1 MILRQTNFKIQINM
15 FKFNLRGSLAGLL
28 VACVALTGHVA
39 NSQGVE
45 KKALRDIAET
55 AIVVKGERHL
65 FPANYRTLQI
75 DPVAMEILLSSAP
88 EESENARTA
97 SPVIFEMPMPDGTTS
112 NFRIYK
118 VEVMSAVLAAKFPE
132 IKTYA
137 GVKTDDP
144 TSIIRLDITPLGFH
158 AMILSPTGQIFID
171 PYSSNTTT
179 DYICYNKKDI
189 QRTSGFNCETAD
201 ETSLRDLIP
210 AGASVQKSVGTQLRT
225 YRLALACTGEYAA
238 TKGGTV
244 SGAMAGMV
252 TSMNRVNGVYETEV
266 AIRMVMVPN
275 NNLIVYTNSSTD
287 PYTNGNGSTM
297 LGQNVTTCNNVIGSA
312 NYDIGHVFSTG
323 GGGVAGLGVICGSSK
338 ARGVTGQTNPVG
350 DPFDIDYVAHE
361 IGHQFGGNHTFNS
374 ATSSCSGN
382 RVASAAYE
390 PGSGITIMAYA
401 GICGSDN
408 LASNSIAYFHT
419 KSFDE
424 IVNFSTTGGGNSC
437 AVITSTGNGVPVVTS
452 MGANYSI
459 PVSTP
464 FELTG
469 AATDPNGHP
478 LTYSWEQYNL
488 GTAGA
493 WNANLGNA
501 PIFRP
506 FSPTTSPS
514 RTFPKL
520 SDIINNTTTIGEILP
535 NVARTMNFQFTVRDN
550 QSAGGGVT
558 HPDSTVS
565 IAVINTGAAF
575 AVTAPN
581 TAVSWAS
588 GSSQT
593 VTWNVSGTTASPIST
608 ANVKISLST
617 DGGNTFP
624 TVILASTPNNGTQ
637 SITVPGLATTQAR
650 IKVEAVGNIYFDMSN
665 SNFTITSSSFSSI
678 TTSSI
683 ATTNYCSGAAL
694 NVSFTT
700 NGSANAGNIFIAQLS
715 NSAGS
720 FANPVS
726 IGSLTATAGGTISCT
741 IPAGTTSGS
750 GYRIRVVSSNPV
762 VNGSDNGANLTISGQ
777 VASAGSP
784 QTAFTSYCAN
794 IPITVTVA
802 TITNATNYNWT
813 VTNGGIITSGQG
825 TTQIT
830 VVFPSGQPTTNSIIS
845 VFGSNANCTGA
856 TGSTTLTI
864 STTPNTPTA
873 SAVSGCA
880 NIPINL
886 LGSPAAVPG
895 STTASY
901 SVSNPYTGSS
911 NTYTYTLT
919 TPFGC
924 NATSA
929 AANITVNPL
938 PTVTAG
944 NVSGCAGTSIALSGS
959 PAGGSFSVPNPYTGP
974 STTYTYSYTNGN
986 GCTNI
991 SAAANITVNPLPT
1004 VSFSGLTASYN
1015 VSAGTATL
1023 TGTPMGGVFSGIGI
1037 SGNTFTPSVAG
1048 VGGPYTI
1055 TYSYTDG
1062 NSCSNSS
1069 SQTTTVINCTVPSP
1083 PGSITSVGGTSKIC
1097 PGVAKTYSVTNVATV
1112 TSYTWTP
1119 PVGATIITG
1128 QGTNQITVSYGAGFT
1143 ATGPLTVYATN
1154 TCGNSAIRSLTIT
1167 RNTPTTPGTMTGQ
1180 TSGLCGLS
1188 AVPYSVVAVA
1198 GMTYNWSFSVAN
1210 ATIATGQ
1217 GTNSVTADFLAGYV
1231 TGNIRVSASN
1241 ACGTSAL
1248 RSVTVKTTPAV
1259 PTSMTGSTT
1268 ACANQFGVPY
1278 SISPIATATSYT
1290 WTVPSGAKINDG
1302 VVTSTTATLVTN
1314 ATAVTVNF
1322 AATAGSVRVRAQNAC
1337 GSSSYFTKVVTFN
1350 CRETGNNLQSFELNL
1365 FPIPANEI
1373 LNISY
1378 ESASES
1384 NFSIRLINMLGKEV
1398 FVNTGTSSSGNNQT
1412 EMNLEGITPGI
1423 YFLEVINGSDKKIE
1437 KVIIE

>member
-1 MILRQTNFKIQINM
+1 M
-15 FKFNLRGSLAGLL
+15 FKLNLRGRLTSLL
-28 VACVALTGHVA
+28 VASVVLTSPVA
-39 NSQGVE
+39 NSQSAGRN
-45 KKALRDIAET
+45 ALKDIPES
-55 AIVVKGERHL
+55 AIIMKGERHL
-65 FPANYRTLQI
+65 FPSNYRTLQI
-75 DPVAMEILLSSAP
+75 DLVAMETLLSSAP
-88 EESENARTA
+88 EESANSRTA
-97 SPVIFEMPMPDGTTS
+97 SPVIFEMPMPDGTSS

-118 VEVMSAVLAAKFPE
+118 VEVMSPALAAKFPE

-137 GVKTDDP
+137 GIKTDDP

-158 AMILSPTGQIFID
+158 AMVLSPNGQVFID
-171 PYSSNTTT
+171 PYSANTTT

-189 QRTSGFNCETAD
+189 QRTAGFNCETAD
-201 ETSLRDLIP
+201 ETSLRELIP
-210 AGASVQKSVGTQLRT
+210 SGAVQKSAGTQLRT

-244 SGAMAGMV
+244 TGAMAGMV

-275 NNLIVYTNSSTD
+275 NDLIVYTNSSTD

-297 LGQNVTTCNNVIGSA
+297 LGQNVTTCNNIIGSA

-323 GGGVAGLGVICGSSK
+323 GGGVAGLGVVCGSSK
-338 ARGVTGQTNPVG
+338 ARGVTGQSNPVG

-361 IGHQFGGNHTFNS
+361 MGHQFGGNHTFNS
-374 ATSSCSGN
+374 STGSCSGN
-382 RVASAAYE
+382 RAASAAYE

-401 GICGSDN
+401 GICGTDN

-424 IVNFSTTGGGNSC
+424 IVNFSTTGSGNSC
-437 AVITSTGNGVPVVTS
+437 AVTTSTGNGVPVVTS

-459 PVSTP
+459 PISTP
-464 FELTG
+464 FVLTG

-478 LTYSWEQYNL
+478 LTYSWEQYDL

-506 FSPTTSPS
+506 FPPTTSPS

-520 SDIINNTTTIGEILP
+520 SDIINNTTTVGEILP
-535 NVARTMNFQFTVRDN
+535 NVARTMHFQFTVRDN
-550 QSAGGGVT
+550 QAAGGGVT

-624 TVILASTPNNGTQ
+624 TVLLASTPNDGSQ
-637 SITVPGLATTQAR
+637 SITVPAVATTQAR
-650 IKVEAVGNIYFDMSN
+650 IKVEAVGNIFFDMSN
-665 SNFTITSSSFSSI
+665 ANFTITSSAFTSI

-683 ATTNYCSGAAL
+683 AVTNYCAGSSL
-694 NVSFTT
+694 NVSFST
-700 NGSANAGNIFIAQLS
+700 NGSANAGNVFTAQLS
-715 NSAGS
+715 NSSGS
-720 FANPVS
+720 FASPVN
-726 IGSLTATAGGTISCT
+726 IGTLTSTSAGTITCALPS
-741 IPAGTTSGS
+741 GTSTGT

-762 VNGSDNGANLTISGQ
+762 VTGSDNGANLTISGQ
-777 VASAGSP
+777 VGAAGNP
-784 QTAFTSYCAN
+784 QSAFTTYCAN
-794 IPITVTVA
+794 IPITITVG
-802 TITNATNYNWT
+802 TITNATTYNWT
-813 VTNGGIITSGQG
+813 VTNGGVINSGQG

-830 VVFPSGQPTTNSIIS
+830 VVYPSGQPTTSSTIS
-845 VFGSNANCTGA
+845 VYGSNANCTGS

-873 SAVSGCA
+873 NAVSGCA
-880 NIPINL
+880 NTSINL
-886 LGSPAAVPG
+886 SGSPAAVPG

-901 SVSNPYTGSS
+901 SVANPYSGPST
-911 NTYTYTLT
+911 TYTYTLT

-929 AANITVNPL
+929 PASITVNPL
-938 PTVTAG
+938 PNVTAV
-944 NVSGCAGTSIALSGS
+944 NVSGCAGTSIALSGT
-959 PAGGSFSVPNPYTGP
+959 PAGGTFSAANPYSGP
-974 STTYTYSYTNGN
+974 STTYTYTYTNGN
-986 GCTNI
+986 GCTNT
-991 SAAANITVNPLPT
+991 SAPANITVNPLPT
-1004 VSFSGLTASYN
+1004 VSFSGLATSYN
-1015 VSAGTATL
+1015 VSTAPATL
-1023 TGTPMGGVFSGIGI
+1023 TGSPAGGTFSGIGI
-1037 SGNTFTPSVAG
+1037 SGNTFSPSVAG

-1069 SQTTTVINCTVPSP
+1069 VQTTSVTNCTVPSTP
-1083 PGSITSVGGTSKIC
+1083 SSISTIGGTAKIC
-1097 PGVAKTYSVTNVATV
+1097 PGDVKTYKVTNVATV

-1119 PVGATIITG
+1119 PAGGTITTG

-1154 TCGNSAIRSLTIT
+1154 ACGNSAIRSLTIT
-1167 RNTPTTPGTMTGQ
+1167 RNTPATPGTMTGP
-1180 TSGLCGLS
+1180 TSGLCGLTG
-1188 AVPYSVVAVA
+1188 VPYSVVAVA

-1210 ATIATGQ
+1210 ATIASGQ

-1231 TGNIRVSASN
+1231 TGNIQVSASN

-1248 RSVTVKTTPAV
+1248 RKVTVKTTPAV
-1259 PTSMTGSTT
+1259 ATSMTGSST

-1278 SISPIATATSYT
+1278 SISPIPTATAYT
-1290 WTVPSGAKINDG
+1290 WTVPSGARINDG
-1302 VVTSTTATLVTN
+1302 TVTSTTATLVTTS
-1314 ATAVTVNF
+1314 TAVTVNF
-1322 AATAGSVRVRAQNAC
+1322 AATAGSVRVSSQNAC
-1337 GSSSYFTKVVTFN
+1337 GSSSYFTKVVIFN
-1350 CRETGNNLQSFELNL
+1350 CREAGNNLHDLDLNL
-1365 FPIPANEI
+1365 FPIPANEV
-1373 LNISY
+1373 LNVSY
-1378 ESASES
+1378 ESTSES
-1384 NFSIRLINMLGKEV
+1384 VFSVRLINMLGKEILIKS
-1398 FVNTGTSSSGNNQT
+1398 GTSVSGNNQT
-1412 EMNLEGITPGI
+1412 EVDLDGITPGV
-1423 YFLEVINGSDKKIE
+1423 YFLEVVNGSDKKIE